1 MPPII
6 HKIRIRTDRWG
17 KSLTLPQLEAV
28 VAQINDRAQGRRM
41 IGQIDGGSYDGK
53 MRLAYASHVVLPTAR
68 IRGSSI
74 LVDVELMTDNAPGR
88 TVAAFIKAGLQTS
101 GTLRGL
107 GPRPGGILV
116 TSIDI
121 DQSTT
126 NPEETV
132 LDDIVEALEV
142 SDN

>member
-1 MPPII
+1 MAPLT

-17 KSLTLPQLEAV
+17 KSLTLSQLEAV
-28 VAQINDRAQGRRM
+28 VAQINERAQNRRM

-68 IRGSSI
+68 LRGSSI
-74 LVDVELMTDNAPGR
+74 LVDVEIMIDNPPGR
-88 TVAAFIKAGLQTS
+88 TVAAFIKAGLQIS

-107 GPRPGGILV
+107 GPRAGGMLV
-116 TSIDI
+116 TSVDI
-121 DQSTT
+121 NLSST

-132 LDDIVEALEV
+132 LDDIVDALEV